1 MKTRRV
7 KIILII
13 AGLGL
18 LVYYSVYFK
27 NLDEYKASHTAKVFD
42 ASAYAAGFWQEKL
55 IPNLDKAINLSTLLD
70 LLAVD
75 PGKAFS
81 EHSHALGIGN
91 LRYFLVKGSGLI
103 DSVLEDRVRINLR
116 HASATSG
123 IFLATEFIFGN
134 AVRDATGLININEFT
149 NTMDF
154 NAVSDGLNRIIR
166 EQVVAPVKPNLMAGK
181 AISFTGALEL
191 NQEHYDSSA
200 LEVIPVQ
207 INILNKGATDQ

>member
-1 MKTRRV
+1 MKSRWL
-7 KIILII
+7 KNILII

-18 LVYYSVYFK
+18 LVYHSIYFK
-27 NLDEYKASHTAKVFD
+27 KLDEYKVSHTTKVFD
-42 ASAYAAGFWQEKL
+42 ASAYAAGFWKDKL
-55 IPNLDKAINLSTLLD
+55 IPNLDKAIDLPQLLE

-75 PGKAFS
+75 PGKSFS

-103 DSVLEDRVRINLR
+103 DSVLEDRVRITLR
-116 HASATSG
+116 QAPGAPG
-123 IFLATEFIFGN
+123 ISLATEFIFGN